1 VHDDHV
7 PKPSKPLHALNEGLA
22 FVFEIVALV
31 AISWWGFH
39 IGPNTADHV
48 LLGLGAPLLAIVAW
62 GLFAAPKSAVRTPM
76 AGVLSV
82 KVLVFASAACG
93 LWFTGLHVLAIVF
106 AVLVAAN
113 TTIATLDRNALIR
126 QSRGPKPESRP
137 GR

>member
-1 VHDDHV
+1 VHDVRV
-7 PKPSKPLHALNEGLA
+7 PKGLHALNEGFA
-22 FVFEIVALV
+22 FVFEILALV

-39 IGPNTADHV
+39 IGDNTADHV

-76 AGVLSV
+76 AGVLTV
-82 KVLVFASAACG
+82 KIVVFGAAAVG
-93 LWFTGLHVLAIVF
+93 LWFSGPPVLAIVF

-126 QSRGPKPESRP
+126 TSRHQTNN
-137 GR
+137 